1 MAQTRLQRA
10 TVSDV
15 ALIDLLKGWTPAE
28 TLPPDDRI
36 VLIARTSPVGSQ
48 LLLRDMGYYDH
59 IEEELVDVIKQVY
72 AIAGEDPQV
81 NKLCNKVLE
90 DPRFMRAVL

>member
-59 IEEELVDVIKQVY
+59 IEEAWLTLSNRFTPLLVRTPKSTSC
-72 AIAGEDPQV
+72 AT
-81 NKLCNKVLE
+81 
-90 DPRFMRAVL
+90 RFWKTQDL

>member
-28 TLPPDDRI
+28 TLSPDDRI

-59 IEEELVDVIKQVY
+59 IEEAWLTVH
-72 AIAGEDPQV
+72 GDPMHPV
-81 NKLCNKVLE
+81 
-90 DPRFMRAVL
+90 RAWQPLP